1 MEEINLPTIAV
12 LLNGG
17 RFVHL
22 LNTGGQPSFQAVLP
36 LLLDVPCTSLFIF
49 NASRGLDE
57 FLPVTYRPDE
67 ATVVEAESSSEK
79 AWTIYDFQSSSNCDL
94 P

>member
-1 MEEINLPTIAV
+1 M

-22 LNTGGQPSFQAVLP
+22 LDTGGQPSFQAVLP

-57 FLPVTYRPDE
+57 FVPVTYRPDE
-67 ATVVEAESSSEK
+67 VTVVEAKSGSKTALTMIFRVVALSM
-79 AWTIYDFQSSSNCDL
+79 
-94 P
+94 